1 MVWLVELKAETE
13 ATNRYKDTRLKILRK
28 LKSHNAF
35 QMQKIQLTPIPRLNQ
50 QQKKKKKPA
59 VQEEEIQDMDSEQMS
74 TAAN

>member
-1 MVWLVELKAETE
+1 
-13 ATNRYKDTRLKILRK
+13 
-28 LKSHNAF
+28 
-35 QMQKIQLTPIPRLNQ
+35 MQKIQLTPIPRLNQ